1 MATPK
6 RPGASKKKKGPTIG
20 SGGQGRQALEGRGP
34 TPKAEDRSWHVA
46 GKRKAAKDRLD
57 EVRSRTGRGG
67 ASGGSGGSR
76 GSGGSGGR
84 PTGGKPS
91 GARSTSGGP
100 RSAKKSGDAEVLS
113 GRNSVLEALRA
124 KIPASTLYLAS
135 RVEMDDRVKEALGL
149 ATKRGIPI
157 LEIMRPE
164 LDRLTG
170 PDSVHQGIALAV
182 PAYQYAH
189 PLDLVEAAHKRGEAP
204 LIIALDG
211 VTDPRN
217 LGAIIRSTAAFGG
230 HGVIVPQRRSV
241 GVTAAAWKTSAGAA
255 ARTPVAMA
263 PNLTQTLKSLKSEGV
278 FILGLDGDGDV
289 SLPQLELAD
298 QPLVIVVGSEGK
310 GLSRLVTET
319 CDAIVSIPITSATE
333 SLNAGIAASVTL
345 YEVARRRALR

>member
-1 MATPK
+1 M
-6 RPGASKKKKGPTIG
+6 KKGPQVG

-34 TPKAEDRSWHVA
+34 TPKAEDRTWHPA
-46 GKRKAAKDRLD
+46 GKRKIAQDRL
-57 EVRSRTGRGG
+57 EEARSR
-67 ASGGSGGSR
+67 
-76 GSGGSGGR
+76 GGR
-84 PTGGKPS
+84 APERKPS
-91 GARSTSGGP
+91 ARTSTSGGP
-100 RSAKKSGDAEVLS
+100 RSAKRAGDHEVLS

-124 KIPASTLYLAS
+124 KIPATALYLAS
-135 RVEMDDRVKEALGL
+135 RLEMDDRVKEALGL
-149 ATKRGIPI
+149 ATKRGVPV

-164 LDRLTG
+164 LERLTG
-170 PDSVHQGIALAV
+170 PDSVHQGIALTV
-182 PAYQYAH
+182 PAYEYAH
-189 PLDLVEAAHKRGEAP
+189 PLDLVEAARKKGQAP
-204 LIIALDG
+204 LIMALDG

-263 PNLTQTLKSLKSEGV
+263 PNLTQTLKQLKGEGM
-278 FILGLDGDGDV
+278 FILGLDGGGQV
-289 SLPQLELAD
+289 SLPDLELAD

-319 CDAIVSIPITSATE
+319 CDAIVSIPITTAAE

-345 YEVARRRALR
+345 YEVARRRGTM